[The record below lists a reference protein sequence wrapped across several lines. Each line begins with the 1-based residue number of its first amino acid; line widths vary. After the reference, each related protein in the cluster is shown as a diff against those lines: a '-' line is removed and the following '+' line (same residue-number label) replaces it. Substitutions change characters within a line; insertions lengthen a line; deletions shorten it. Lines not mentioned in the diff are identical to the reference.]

1 MRRIVKV
8 LLVMFLMS
16 FAITS
21 FAENQKTPTKVESAK
36 KTAFS
41 QRKDVQKFIKMMVT
55 KYHFKKSNLEDI
67 FDQVQI
73 QPAILKIMA
82 RPAEKWDW
90 YKYQEFF
97 ITTDRINSGVNF
109 WNDHA
114 KTLSIIEKRDHIP
127 ASVIVAIIGVE
138 TFYGQNQGSYRV
150 LDSLTTLAFEY
161 PKRAKFFQSELK
173 EYLLLARENQF
184 NVTSM
189 LGSYAGAIG
198 QGQFMP
204 SSYRSYAIDYN
215 GKGESDLR
223 NDTDDVIASVGNYLK
238 EHGWDKDK
246 PIAVEATVT
255 GSKYKKLRKNTLKP
269 RYSLGFLKK
278 YGVVP
283 VTPYNNKL
291 KTNFMILNGAKTPQ
305 YWLGFHNFYVISRY
319 NPRINY
325 AMAVYQ
331 LSVAISK
338 ARTLNSH

>member
-1 MRRIVKV
+1 
-8 LLVMFLMS
+8 MS
-16 FAITS
+16 FALTS
-21 FAENQKTPTKVESAK
+21 FAVTKTTPKATTKIASTD
-36 KTAFS
+36 KTQFS
-41 QRKDVQKFIKMMVT
+41 QRKDVQKFIDMMVT

-90 YKYQEFF
+90 YKYQKFF
-97 ITTDRINSGVNF
+97 ITTERINGGVNF
-109 WNDHA
+109 WNEHA
-114 KTLSIIEKRDHIP
+114 KTLGIIEKRDHIP

-138 TFYGQNQGSYRV
+138 TSYGQNQGSYRV

-161 PKRAKFFQSELK
+161 PKRQKFFQSELK

-184 NVTSM
+184 NVTSI

-246 PIAVEATVT
+246 PIAVAANVS
-255 GSKYKKLRKNTLKP
+255 GSKYKQLRKNTLKP
-269 RYSLGFLKK
+269 RYSLIFLKK

-283 VTPYNNKL
+283 VTPYNDKL
-291 KTNFMILNGAKTPQ
+291 KTNFMILNGAKAPQ

-331 LSVAISK
+331 LSVAINQ